1 MSLATLG
8 TKPRITH
15 RYGVTTVEPAA
26 RQPLTRAE
34 QLSARRALT
43 RHVVLGA
50 LMIGSAAY
58 GLVMALTF
66 L

>member
-8 TKPRITH
+8 TKPRITR

-26 RQPLTRAE
+26 RAPLTREE
-34 QLSARRALT
+34 QLSAGRALT

-50 LMIGSAAY
+50 MIVGSATY
-58 GLVMALTF
+58 GVVMAMTF
-66 L
+66 V